1 MANNQNRTRGRF
13 FCLVLLSL
21 LLLFSA
27 FPAGA
32 ESAETIIYEGNAYP
46 RDAEYIDL
54 GDFVVTDFDAFTAF
68 LDRMPA
74 LRQVDMWQNRMT
86 SGQCDMLAARYPGM
100 RWGWTMVIKNWNHE
114 HLIRTDATS
123 WSTLHNNKSAKHSSE
138 DLSVLKYCW
147 NLMALDVGHNK
158 IDSLEFLYDLP
169 NLRVLILACNA
180 VTDITPIATLQH
192 LEYAELFN
200 NKITDITP
208 LKDLPHLMDLN
219 LGFNRIADLSPLENI
234 RTLQR
239 LWLFSS
245 QRINK
250 APDPQAVEALRAV
263 LPDAQIDTVHHPTTG
278 TWRYVSGNRK
288 HPHYAAIVQ
297 MFGEDHLHPRYEYVP
312 FEDSWTPEGTAVP
325 VETPSPVAEGP
336 ALPLNTPQD
345 FSDKGYLLPVDFSA
359 GKAPKPEGYISGHEY
374 TDSTISVQTGEGNTG
389 SCDYWY
395 ARIQLTDASQIRTMA
410 ASRDGSFRSFGQM
423 DALRLSGLSGAVV
436 AVNGDCWNS
445 SEKKNMGYIIRQ
457 GVLYQNN
464 LGAAGSWDSILMDVL
479 LIDED
484 GDFTVLKKPTE
495 GKIPGLLNGKRVL
508 NAFSFGPLLAENGEV
523 VKNYHEADFWLDMAA
538 DKARQRMCIFQT
550 GPLQYLV
557 LCCAGPYK
565 DNAGM
570 TLRELAEL
578 AVSLG
583 AKTAYN
589 LDGGYSTLLYFNG
602 ARLNECGS
610 REHRRLQDIIYFA
623 SAE

>member
-1 MANNQNRTRGRF
+1 MEIKQTRIRGRF

-21 LLLFSA
+21 LLCLVLT
-27 FPAGA
+27 AGA
-32 ESAETIIYEGNAYP
+32 EGTNVIYEGTSYP
-46 RDAEYIDL
+46 QNAEYIDL
-54 GDFVVTDFDAFTAF
+54 GDFVVTDFDAFMAF
-68 LDRMPA
+68 LDQMPS

-86 SGQCDMLAARYPGM
+86 ADQCDMLAARYPEM

-114 HLIRTDATS
+114 HLIRTDYTS

-138 DLSVLKYCW
+138 ELSVLKYCW

-158 IDSLEFLYDLP
+158 IDNLDFLYDLP

-180 VTDITPIATLQH
+180 ITDITPLASLEH
-192 LEYAELFN
+192 LEYVELFN
-200 NKITDITP
+200 NKITDVTP

-219 LGFNRIADLSPLENI
+219 LSFNRIADLSPIENI
-234 RTLQR
+234 KTIKR

-245 QRINK
+245 QKINK
-250 APDPQAVEALRAV
+250 SPDPAAVDALRVA
-263 LPDAQIDTVHHPTTG
+263 LPDAEIDTVHHPTTG
-278 TWRYVSGNRK
+278 TWRYIANNRK

-297 MFGEDHLHPRYEYVP
+297 MFGDDHLHPRYEYVP
-312 FEDSWTPEGTAVP
+312 FEDSWTPEGTTPAAP
-325 VETPSPVAEGP
+325 TPSPIEEGP
-336 ALPLNTPQD
+336 PLALKTPQD

-359 GKAPKPEGYISGHEY
+359 GKPPKAGGYLSDHEY
-374 TDSTISVQTGEGNTG
+374 TDSTISVKTGGGNTG
-389 SCDYWY
+389 ACDYWY
-395 ARIQLTDASQIRTMA
+395 AEIRLTDASQIRTMA
-410 ASRDGSFRSFGQM
+410 ASRDGSFKSFGQM
-423 DALRLSGLSGAVV
+423 DSLRLSELSNAVV

-445 SEKKNMGYIIRQ
+445 SEKKNMGYIVRQ
-457 GVLYQNN
+457 GILYQNN
-464 LGAAGSWDSILMDVL
+464 LGVANSWDSILMDVL
-479 LIDED
+479 LINED
-484 GDFTVLKKPTE
+484 GDFVVLKKPTE
-495 GKIPGLLNGKRVL
+495 GKIPALLNGKRVL
-508 NAFSFGPLLAENGEV
+508 NAFSFGPVLVENGEA

-538 DKARQRMCIFQT
+538 DKARQRMCICQT
-550 GPLQYLV
+550 GPLKYLV

-570 TLRELAEL
+570 TLRELADL

-602 ARLNECGS
+602 QRLNECGS
-610 REHRRLQDIIYFA
+610 KEHRRLQDIIYFA

>member
-1 MANNQNRTRGRF
+1 MEIKQTRTRGRS

-21 LLLFSA
+21 LLCLVLT
-27 FPAGA
+27 AGA
-32 ESAETIIYEGNAYP
+32 EGTNVIYEGTSYP
-46 RDAEYIDL
+46 QNAEYIDL
-54 GDFVVTDFDAFTAF
+54 GDFVVTDFDAFMAF
-68 LDRMPA
+68 LDQMPS

-86 SGQCDMLAARYPGM
+86 ADQCDMLAARYPEM

-114 HLIRTDATS
+114 HLIRTDYTS

-138 DLSVLKYCW
+138 ELSVLKYCW

-158 IDSLEFLYDLP
+158 IDNLDFLYDLP

-180 VTDITPIATLQH
+180 ITDITPLASLEH
-192 LEYAELFN
+192 LEYVELFN
-200 NKITDITP
+200 NKITDVTP

-219 LGFNRIADLSPLENI
+219 LSFNRIADLSPIENI
-234 RTLQR
+234 KTIKR

-245 QRINK
+245 QKINK
-250 APDPQAVEALRAV
+250 SPDPAAVDALRAA
-263 LPDAQIDTVHHPTTG
+263 LPDAEIDTVHHPTTG
-278 TWRYVSGNRK
+278 TWRYIANNRK

-297 MFGEDHLHPRYEYVP
+297 MFGDDHLHPRYEYVP
-312 FEDSWTPEGTAVP
+312 FEDSWTPEGTTPAAP
-325 VETPSPVAEGP
+325 TPSPIEEGP
-336 ALPLNTPQD
+336 PLALKTPQD

-359 GKAPKPEGYISGHEY
+359 GKPPKAEGYLSDHEY
-374 TDSTISVQTGEGNTG
+374 ADSTISVKTGGGNTG
-389 SCDYWY
+389 ACDYWY
-395 ARIQLTDASQIRTMA
+395 AEIRLTDASQIRTMA
-410 ASRDGSFRSFGQM
+410 ASRDGSFKSFGQM
-423 DALRLSGLSGAVV
+423 DSLRLSELSNAVV

-445 SEKKNMGYIIRQ
+445 SEKKNMGYIVRQ
-457 GVLYQNN
+457 GILYQNN
-464 LGAAGSWDSILMDVL
+464 LGVANSWDSILMDVL
-479 LIDED
+479 LINED
-484 GDFTVLKKPTE
+484 GDFVVLKKPTE
-495 GKIPGLLNGKRVL
+495 GKIPALLNGKRVL
-508 NAFSFGPLLAENGEV
+508 NAFSFGPVLVENGEA

-538 DKARQRMCIFQT
+538 DKARQRMCICQT
-550 GPLQYLV
+550 GPLKYLV

-570 TLRELAEL
+570 TLRELADL

-602 ARLNECGS
+602 QRLNECGS
-610 REHRRLQDIIYFA
+610 KEHRRLQDIIYFA